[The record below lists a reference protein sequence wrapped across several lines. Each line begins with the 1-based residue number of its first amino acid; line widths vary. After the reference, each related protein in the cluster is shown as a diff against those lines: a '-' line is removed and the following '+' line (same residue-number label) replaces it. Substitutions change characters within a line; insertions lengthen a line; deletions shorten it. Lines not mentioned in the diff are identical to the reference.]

1 MRQCT
6 AVDSSCCPAVIG
18 GVDGSVEFHYLNGVL
33 DGTDGCEG

>member
-6 AVDSSCCPAVIG
+6 AVDSSCCHAVIG